1 MKYLFCQDDI
11 MNSDEVSFLGEKER
25 AQIRELFSQGI
36 KHKMKMNFVR
46 QMSKTSGLNLK
57 SLGSLSY

>member
-46 QMSKTSGLNLK
+46 QMSKTSG
-57 SLGSLSY
+57 